1 MYECVSM
8 HDDVLFFD
16 VVATATA
23 TSTRSEFIT
32 QQNTKKKQTRYFSS
46 SIGIYIMRE
55 CGELENL
62 RIIHMRS
69 DRNGL
74 VNLVHVLA
82 NLSVF
87 SSSIFLFNFQFARTN
102 T

>member
-32 QQNTKKKQTRYFSS
+32 NKKNKLDTF
-46 SIGIYIMRE
+46 
-55 CGELENL
+55 LL
-62 RIIHMRS
+62 R
-69 DRNGL
+69 L
-74 VNLVHVLA
+74 V
-82 NLSVF
+82 F
-87 SSSIFLFNFQFARTN
+87 I
-102 T
+102 